1 MMKPIFKVSLY
12 FLIVLVG
19 SIIGQ
24 IFLGAEL
31 YKLGIAPPFRL
42 IILHLVL
49 FITPAIIYIV
59 VTKSNY
65 KKVFSLKKP
74 RMIDIFYALL
84 IAALSQPV
92 MALFSYIASFFTVDN
107 VSLMLNQMNTY
118 PVWLMIIVVGVTPA
132 ITEEITI
139 RGIVLSGFEFKGKN
153 VAAIMSGILFGILH
167 LNAYQFLYATV
178 MGMILAYVVRATG
191 SIYLSMLIHFS
202 VNTFNLLLQRINN
215 SGIHTDDLLHQI
227 NSMKNWPIQLK
238 IELFFYYLIFAIV
251 AVVLISFLI
260 RRMEK
265 GNLNITLDELDVA
278 TRVSYK
284 EEKILNIPIILSF
297 VVFIS
302 YTYFLYFR

>member
-1 MMKPIFKVSLY
+1 MKPIFKVSLY

-19 SIIGQ
+19 SILGQ

-31 YKLGIAPPFRL
+31 YKLGIEPPFRL
-42 IILHLVL
+42 IIMHVVL
-49 FITPAIIYIV
+49 FIVPAIIYIM

-74 RMIDIFYALL
+74 KGMDIFYALL

-92 MALFSYIASFFTVDN
+92 MALFSYVASLFYTNDIA
-107 VSLMLNQMNTY
+107 LMMENMNTY

-139 RGIVLSGFEFKGKN
+139 RGIVLSGFEFKSKH
-153 VAAIMSGILFGILH
+153 VAAIMSGIMFGILH

-191 SIYLSMLIHFS
+191 SIYLSMLIHFT
-202 VNTFNLLLQRINN
+202 VNSWSLIAQRIHSN
-215 SGIHTDDLLHQI
+215 GIQTEDLIHQVDSI
-227 NSMKNWPIQLK
+227 KNYPIDLK
-238 IELFFYYLIFAIV
+238 IQFFLYYLIFAAV
-251 AVVLISFLI
+251 AGALISYLI
-260 RRMEK
+260 RGMEK
-265 GNLNITLDELDVA
+265 RNLNVTLDELDVA

-284 EEKILNIPIILSF
+284 EEKLVNIPLVLS
-297 VVFIS
+297 VIVFIVF
-302 YTYFLYFR
+302 TYYFVL

>member
-31 YKLGIAPPFRL
+31 YKLGISPPFRL

-49 FITPAIIYIV
+49 FITPAIIYIL

-74 RMIDIFYALL
+74 RMIDVFYALL

-92 MALFSYIASFFTVDN
+92 MALFSYIASLFTVDN

-139 RGIVLSGFEFKGKN
+139 RGIVLSGFEFKSKHI
-153 VAAIMSGILFGILH
+153 AAIMSGIMFGILH

-260 RRMEK
+260 RCMEK
-265 GNLNITLDELDVA
+265 GNLNITLDELDVK